1 MEQMIKYYYGDHAK
15 QLYNNT
21 QSRVVVVGIKA
32 TIA

>member
-21 QSRVVVVGIKA
+21 QSRVVVGIKA